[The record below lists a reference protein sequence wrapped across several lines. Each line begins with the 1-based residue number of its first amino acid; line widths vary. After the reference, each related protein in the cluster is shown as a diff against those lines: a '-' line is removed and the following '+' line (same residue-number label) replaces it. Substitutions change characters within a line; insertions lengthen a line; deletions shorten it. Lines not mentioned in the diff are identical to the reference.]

1 MTSGSRIPGFKSDG
15 IVHRILEVLLAAK
28 VALRGLDG
36 NMPKKKLDLFEFT
49 SCLVAQTSTRSTE
62 IVRS

>member
-1 MTSGSRIPGFKSDG
+1 MSPERSVTYVSERT
-15 IVHRILEVLLAAK
+15 LEVLLAAK

-36 NMPKKKLDLFEFT
+36 NVPKKKLDLFEFT
-49 SCLVAQTSTRSTE
+49 SCLVAQTSTRSAE

>member
-1 MTSGSRIPGFKSDG
+1 
-15 IVHRILEVLLAAK
+15 LEVLLAAK

-36 NMPKKKLDLFEFT
+36 NVPKKKLDLFEFT
-49 SCLVAQTSTRSTE
+49 SCLVAQTSTRYAE